1 MHVLIVG
8 AGAVGQVYGYHFFQ
22 GGARVTFL
30 VKPHH
35 MPKLQKPLKLF
46 RHGLVRRSLKEVAFQ
61 DFDLV
66 AEMADIPA
74 EVDQVWLTMASD
86 ALGEDWLQSLKAA
99 LPEAALVVG
108 LQPGIEDDALLESV
122 FADRTLKGVI
132 GFLAYQYPLP
142 GRKDPKGRKGIA
154 YLLPPSAGGIG
165 PADHTAVQQAVQVL
179 GEGGLKIAPSDT
191 LGETYGRV
199 SALSITHMAAL
210 EVADWS
216 FKGLRAN
223 ANNARELA
231 RRAAEEAMAIVD
243 VHQGRE
249 VDPRNKTLAKG
260 GPLVATIA
268 PWVAPLPIE
277 EYLKFHFSKVGQQTR
292 EMLQTYQRVGRSHNL
307 SISALQELSAAL
319 FKKDEMQ

>member
-8 AGAVGQVYGYHFFQ
+8 AGAVGQVYGHHFRQ
-22 GGARVTFL
+22 GGAQVTYL

-35 MPKLQKPLKLF
+35 VANLQKPLKLL
-46 RHGLVRRSLKEVAFQ
+46 RHGLVRRSLKDVQFQ

-66 AEMADIPA
+66 SDMAAIPA
-74 EVDQVWLTMASD
+74 DVDQAWLTMASN
-86 ALGEDWLQSLKAA
+86 ALGEDWLQSLKNA
-99 LPEAALVVG
+99 LPQSADVVG

-122 FADRTLKGVI
+122 FGDRALKGVI

-142 GRKDPKGRKGIA
+142 GRKASKGRKGIA
-154 YLLPPSAGGIG
+154 YLLPPTAGGLG
-165 PADHTAVQQAVQVL
+165 PADHPAVQQAVSCL
-179 GEGGLKIAPSDT
+179 DEGGLKISPSDS

-216 FKGLRAN
+216 FKGLRKN
-223 ANNARELA
+223 ANNARDLA

-249 VDPRNKTLAKG
+249 VSAQNQRLAKA
-260 GPLVATIA
+260 GPLVAAVA

-277 EYLKFHFSKVGQQTR
+277 PYLEFHFSKVGQQTR
-292 EMLQTYQRVGRSHNL
+292 DMLQAYQRIGRGRNL

-319 FKKDEMQ
+319 IRRDEMQ

>member
-8 AGAVGQVYGYHFFQ
+8 AGAVGQVYGYHFAQ
-22 GGARVTFL
+22 GGAQVTFL

-35 MPKLQKPLKLF
+35 VPNLQKPLRLL
-46 RHGLVRRSLKEVAFQ
+46 RHGLIRRSLKEVQFQ

-66 AEMADIPA
+66 SDMADIPA
-74 EVDQVWLTMASD
+74 DIDQVWLTMASD
-86 ALGEDWLQSLKAA
+86 ALGEDWLQALKTA
-99 LPEAALVVG
+99 LPGTANVVG
-108 LQPGIEDDALLESV
+108 LQPGIEDDALLEGV
-122 FADRTLKGVI
+122 FGDRALKGVI

-142 GRKDPKGRKGIA
+142 YAKDAKGREGIA
-154 YLLPPSAGGIG
+154 YLLPPSAGGLG
-165 PADHTAVQQAVQVL
+165 PSDHLAVQQAVGAL
-179 GEGGLKIAPSDT
+179 DDGGLKIAPSDT

-216 FKGLRAN
+216 FKGLRKN
-223 ANNARELA
+223 TNLARDLA

-249 VDPRNKTLAKG
+249 VDAQNKTLAKG
-260 GPLVATIA
+260 GPLVATVA

-277 EYLKFHFSKVGQQTR
+277 AYLEFHFSKVGQQTR
-292 EMLQTYQRVGRSHNL
+292 DMLIAYQRIGRNHNL

-319 FKKDEMQ
+319 IKRDEMS